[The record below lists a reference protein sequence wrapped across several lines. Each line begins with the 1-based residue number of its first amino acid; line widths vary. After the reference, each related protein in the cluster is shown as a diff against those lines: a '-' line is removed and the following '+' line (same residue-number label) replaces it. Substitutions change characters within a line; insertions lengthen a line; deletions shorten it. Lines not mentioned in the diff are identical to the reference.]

1 VSPLLSFQ
9 PSRWQIL
16 HRQHSKATCYRRNE
30 DLIVVL
36 LFLFIECRVLFTGS
50 GIWCKDGNVLYK
62 QTGQCAHDPGLKI
75 RGFHHE
81 SPSSL
86 PVTRSHLSKVYP
98 PFYQTNAKKTH
109 QTFKV
114 LPFTLFLT
122 YLHVTPVRRR
132 CEARKN
138 TNIQSDLEPSSKW
151 QNHQANP
158 VFPRSVI
165 KRGQVLENTTK
176 PSFLS
181 LHELPDPCCGL
192 ATVPILGS
200 FNRTRLNCY
209 TSSSVQC
216 PHIEKLPSPPGHPLW
231 DVYCVLLES
240 ECHINVMYLYLLSN
254 RE

>member
-1 VSPLLSFQ
+1 MILVSKSVVSTMKVLHPFQ
-9 PSRWQIL
+9 
-16 HRQHSKATCYRRNE
+16 
-30 DLIVVL
+30 
-36 LFLFIECRVLFTGS
+36 
-50 GIWCKDGNVLYK
+50 
-62 QTGQCAHDPGLKI
+62 
-75 RGFHHE
+75 
-81 SPSSL
+81 SPDHIC
-86 PVTRSHLSKVYP
+86 PRYTRLVIKP
-98 PFYQTNAKKTH
+98 MQNKTH

-114 LPFTLFLT
+114 LPFELFLT

-200 FNRTRLNCY
+200 FNRTRLNCH

-216 PHIEKLPSPPGHPLW
+216 PHIEKLPSPPRAPTMG
-231 DVYCVLLES
+231 CLL
-240 ECHINVMYLYLLSN
+240 CAT